1 MLNSIIFKV
10 KLYMVRFLKKIARIE
25 VETTLKFK
33 NHIDPIA
40 NIA

>member
-10 KLYMVRFLKKIARIE
+10 KLYTMILSKMIARIE
-25 VETTLKFK
+25 VETTLKLK